1 MAALYAQAFKVVIN
15 PFVVE
20 TTAAKAAAAVQAA
33 EILGSGGGL
42 IFLMLILSI
51 LAQRVDVVGQLMSMC
66 CTRNKASSLNWTKF
80 DLLFG
85 TNHPVPEGGAVQ
97 NRVTAFG
104 GMLTLTCITT
114 VLVLSAQLAVTNL
127 APTYKTSISTEAPPW
142 APRGTFRLTVLM
154 YGTCTNT
161 EVPASN
167 VCAAT
172 LQAQSS
178 NDWSGTLNSTCT
190 GLSATGDMCT
200 LIWECNDCKY
210 TAFDDARVQL
220 RLPSRSWGSILQ
232 YQFEVPRFTSSAD
245 DATPADALPPFTVT
259 GTILTPGFENA
270 TAMRGLVTQV
280 PILLTPFTIVQPAMT
295 RVTYQPVQRSVA
307 FGERT
312 SLQTFDFYSTKTFA
326 VDFVMKENSF
336 TIAKCVFICL
346 STRCLLS
353 FRQLVVDDSI
363 VAPFLFWITCQCTRN
378 SQQAK
383 QSRRVCSACA
393 HRLARRLGDWRLRQG
408 ERGAR
413 GQSRNQIRV
422 GRARRQARRDSKP
435 DRESD

>member
-1 MAALYAQAFKVVIN
+1 MPCPSGQTCLLGAASPSSLNVAALYAQAFKVVIN

-51 LAQRVDVVGQLMSMC
+51 LSQRIDFVGQLMSMC
-66 CTRNKASSLNWTKF
+66 CTRNKASLLNWTNF

-85 TNHPVPEGGAVQ
+85 TNHPVPEGSAVQ
-97 NRVTAFG
+97 NRVTTFG

-142 APRGTFRLTVLM
+142 APHGTFRLTVLM

-161 EVPASN
+161 EIPSSN

-172 LQAQSS
+172 LRAKRSE
-178 NDWSGTLNSTCT
+178 DWSGTQNSTCS
-190 GLSATGDMCT
+190 GVSATGDTCT

-210 TAFDDARVQL
+210 KAFDGSIVEL

-245 DATPADALPPFTVT
+245 DATPPDQLPPFTVT

-270 TAMRGLVTQV
+270 TAMRGAVTQV
-280 PILLTPFTIVQPAMT
+280 PILLTPFTINQPLMT
-295 RVTYQPVQRSVA
+295 RVTYQPVQRAAA

-312 SLQTFDFYSTKTFA
+312 SLQTFDFLSTKTFG

-336 TIAKCVFICL
+336 TIAKCV
-346 STRCLLS
+346 
-353 FRQLVVDDSI
+353 LV
-363 VAPFLFWITCQCTRN
+363 
-378 SQQAK
+378 
-383 QSRRVCSACA
+383 RV
-393 HRLARRLGDWRLRQG
+393 LTRRLP
-408 ERGAR
+408 
-413 GQSRNQIRV
+413 SF
-422 GRARRQARRDSKP
+422 
-435 DRESD
+435 